1 MIILPAIDLIGGCAV
16 RLEKG
21 DYSKKT
27 VYSQNPAE
35 VARGFAGKGAEYLHL
50 VDLDGAKSGRTDNF
64 DTVKKIVSESG
75 LFTELGGG
83 IRSLDTVKKY
93 LDAGVS
99 RVILGTAAVVDEQF
113 LDRCLELYGEK
124 IAVGVD
130 IKDGFVAIRGWT
142 ELSDYTCERFFE
154 KMQNKGVKNIICT
167 DVSRDGMLSGTNIGL
182 YRELSEKF
190 SIDITASGGVS
201 TLSDIQTLSEMN
213 MYGAILGKAL
223 YTGALE
229 LEDALSLC
237 REVNQ

>member
-1 MIILPAIDLIGGCAV
+1 MVILPAIDIISGCAV

-27 VYSQNPAE
+27 VYSQNPSDIAC
-35 VARGFAGKGAEYLHL
+35 GFAKQGARYLHL

-83 IRSLDTVKKY
+83 IRSLETVKKY
-93 LDAGVS
+93 FDAGIS
-99 RVILGTAAVVDEQF
+99 RVILGTAAVTDENF

-130 IKDGFVAIRGWT
+130 IRDGFVAIHGWT
-142 ELSDYTCERFFE
+142 ELSGYTCDSFFE

-167 DVSRDGMLSGTNIGL
+167 DVLRDGMLGGANTGL
-182 YRELSEKF
+182 YRRLSQKY
-190 SIDITASGGVS
+190 SIDITASGGIS
-201 TLSDIQTLSEMN
+201 SLSDINALLRMD

-229 LEDALSLC
+229 LSDALRLC
-237 REVNQ
+237 GEAMQ

>member
-1 MIILPAIDLIGGCAV
+1 MIILPAIDIIGGCAV

-27 VYSQNPAE
+27 VYSQTPSD
-35 VARGFAGKGAEYLHL
+35 VACGFAKQGARYLHL
-50 VDLDGAKSGRTDNF
+50 VDLDGAKSGKTDNF

-93 LDAGVS
+93 FDAGIS
-99 RVILGTAAVVDEQF
+99 RVILGTAAVTDEDF

-130 IKDGFVAIRGWT
+130 IKDGFVAIHGWT
-142 ELSDYTCERFFE
+142 ELSGYTCDCFFE

-167 DVSRDGMLSGTNIGL
+167 DVSRDGMLGGANTEL
-182 YRELSEKF
+182 YRRLSQKY

-201 TLSDIQTLSEMN
+201 SLSDINALLEMD

-229 LEDALSLC
+229 LSDALRLC
-237 REVNQ
+237 GEATA

>member
-21 DYSKKT
+21 DYNKKT
-27 VYSQNPAE
+27 VYSQNPAD
-35 VARGFAGKGAEYLHL
+35 VARGFAVGGAKYLHL

-64 DTVKKIVSESG
+64 DAVKKIVSESG

-83 IRSLDTVKKY
+83 IRSLETVRRY

-99 RVILGTAAVVDEQF
+99 RVILGTAAVTDEEF

-142 ELSDYTCERFFE
+142 ELSEYTCEHFFE
-154 KMQNKGVKNIICT
+154 KMQKKGVKNIICT
-167 DVSRDGMLSGTNIGL
+167 DVSRDGMLGGTNIGL
-182 YRELSEKF
+182 YRTLSEKF
-190 SIDITASGGVS
+190 SIDVTASGGVS
-201 TLSDIQTLSEMN
+201 ALSDIQALLKMN

-229 LEDALSLC
+229 LADALRLC
-237 REVNQ
+237 EEAKL

>member
-1 MIILPAIDLIGGCAV
+1 MIILPAIDIIGGCAV

-27 VYSQNPAE
+27 VYSQNPAD
-35 VARGFAGKGAEYLHL
+35 VARGFAEKGAKYLHL
-50 VDLDGAKSGRTDNF
+50 VDLDGARSGRTDNF

-93 LDAGVS
+93 FEAGIS
-99 RVILGTAAVVDEQF
+99 RVILGTAAVTDEDF
-113 LDRCLELYGEK
+113 LDRCLERYGDK

-130 IKDGFVAIRGWT
+130 IRDGFVAIHGWT
-142 ELSDYTCERFFE
+142 ELSEYTCERFFE
-154 KMQNKGVKNIICT
+154 KMQKKGVKNIICT
-167 DVSRDGMLSGTNIGL
+167 DVSRDGMLGGANTEL
-182 YRELSEKF
+182 YRKLSQEY

-201 TLSDIQTLSEMN
+201 TLSDINALLKMN

-229 LEDALSLC
+229 LSDALRLC
-237 REVNQ
+237 GEETP